1 MIMRTWRGRTSS
13 ADADAYEGYL
23 LKTGF
28 AEYTATTGNQGVRM
42 TRREVDGGTE
52 FLLVTFWSSWDAIRA
67 FAGDDP
73 EKAVFYP
80 EDDRY
85 LIDRDLTAN
94 HYEIFAS
101 A

>member
-1 MIMRTWRGRTSS
+1 MIMRTWRGRTSR
-13 ADADAYEGYL
+13 ADASAYEDYL
-23 LKTGF
+23 LETGF
-28 AEYTATTGNQGVRM
+28 AGYTATEGNAGAYM
-42 TRREVDGGTE
+42 TRREVDDLTE
-52 FLLVTFWSSWDAIRA
+52 FFLVTLWSSWEAIRA
-67 FAGDDP
+67 FAGEDP

-85 LIDRDLTAN
+85 LVERDLTVE